1 MAHGH
6 LNLDYQEYCDITL
19 FEITALIEGY
29 NMRWEEKWRHTRSIY
44 SLLYNINAPKG
55 KGKSEVELMPFP
67 SEYKLVKLKKEVK
80 KRRELAQLEKHLKG
94 ETEKTRTQR

>member
-6 LNLDYQEYCDITL
+6 LRLDYQEYCDITL

-55 KGKSEVELMPFP
+55 KSKTEIELMPFP
-67 SEYKLVKLKKEVK
+67 SEYKLAKIKEKFKTDLEMKEYFSPDRDKVKFKP
-80 KRRELAQLEKHLKG
+80 RN
-94 ETEKTRTQR
+94 

>member
-6 LNLDYQEYCDITL
+6 LNLNYQEYCDITL
-19 FEITALIEGY
+19 FELTALIEGY

-55 KGKSEVELMPFP
+55 KSKSEIELMTFP
-67 SEYKLVKLKKEVK
+67 SEEKLLKIKEHVKAEQEMKQYFNPDRDKVK
-80 KRRELAQLEKHLKG
+80 FSKR
-94 ETEKTRTQR
+94 

>member
-1 MAHGH
+1 MSHGH
-6 LNLDYQEYCDITL
+6 LRLDYQEYCDITL

-55 KGKSEVELMPFP
+55 KAKSEVELMPFP
-67 SEYKLVKLKKEVK
+67 SEAKLVRLKEKSRADQEMKQYFNPDRDKVKLS
-80 KRRELAQLEKHLKG
+80 KR
-94 ETEKTRTQR
+94 